1 MQGIQPWMAG
11 VFGKGHLCVAQGSVE
26 NLDTRGYVKG
36 WLPDGAID
44 LWGRQGHSF
53 LFSPGPPPPCRK
65 SVWSREG
72 EQQLEI

>member
-1 MQGIQPWMAG
+1 MAQ
-11 VFGKGHLCVAQGSVE
+11 VSVE
-26 NLDTRGYVKG
+26 NLDTRGCVKG

-53 LFSPGPPPPCRK
+53 LFSLSTPPRK

-72 EQQLEI
+72 EQQLQI